1 MAVCNG
7 GGCDNSGCATGAVCA
22 NAQNFSGTGC

>member
-1 MAVCNG
+1 MAICSS
-7 GGCDNSGCATGAVCA
+7 GGCDNSGCGSGASCS